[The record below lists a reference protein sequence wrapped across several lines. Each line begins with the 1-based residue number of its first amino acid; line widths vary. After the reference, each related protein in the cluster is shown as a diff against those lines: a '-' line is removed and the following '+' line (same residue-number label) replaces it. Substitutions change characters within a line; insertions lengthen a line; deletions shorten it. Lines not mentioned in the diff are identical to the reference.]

1 MEEKSTVDT
10 TPAPAAN
17 KYFVEAL
24 DRGLK
29 VLDLFGLDAPE
40 LRLTDISE
48 RAGISKPLAYR
59 ITSTLEAGGFL
70 TRDPDTKRYRLGIRV
85 FQLGIV
91 AQHSIDMRRIAHPS
105 LQLLAAETRETVGL
119 IVRDPQGPICVD
131 VIESPQ
137 GLRVFAQ
144 VGRRMPWHAGSS
156 GKVILA
162 YLPADEQEHILEADH
177 FEKFTPSTI
186 TAPNALRETLG
197 QIRRDGYYVGT
208 HDLDEHALGVAA
220 PVFDHEGNVRGAV
233 SVSAPTIRMSEPSEI
248 RWLTEQTLE
257 ITRLISRQLGYQ
269 PSLAASERVVR

>member
-1 MEEKSTVDT
+1 MVAT
-10 TPAPAAN
+10 TEAPAGN

-29 VLDLFGLDAPE
+29 VLDAFGPDAPE

-48 RAGISKPLAYR
+48 RVGISKSLAYR
-59 ITSTLEAGGFL
+59 ITSTLEASGYL
-70 TRDPDTKRYRLGIRV
+70 ARDPDTKRYRLGIRV

-91 AQHSIDMRRIAHPS
+91 AEHSIDVRRIAQPA
-105 LQLLAAETRETVGL
+105 LRQLAAETRETVGL
-119 IVRDPQGPICVD
+119 IVRDMQGPICVD

-162 YLPADEQEHILEADH
+162 YLPLAEQERILEADR
-177 FEKFTPSTI
+177 FEQFTPTTI
-186 TAPNALRETLG
+186 TDPNLLRETLE

-220 PVFDHEGNVRGAV
+220 PIFDHENCICGAI
-233 SVSAPTIRMSEPSEI
+233 SVSAPAIRMSEPAEI
-248 RWLTEQTLE
+248 RWLTERTLE
-257 ITRLISRQLGYQ
+257 ATQVVSRQLGYR
-269 PSLAASERVVR
+269 PAV

>member
-1 MEEKSTVDT
+1 MVAT
-10 TPAPAAN
+10 TGAPAGG

-29 VLDLFGLDAPE
+29 VLDAFGPDAPE

-48 RAGISKPLAYR
+48 RVGISKSLAYR
-59 ITSTLEAGGFL
+59 ITSTLEASGYL
-70 TRDPDTKRYRLGIRV
+70 TRDPETKRYRLGIRV

-91 AQHSIDMRRIAHPS
+91 AEHSIDIRRIAQPT
-105 LQLLAAETRETVGL
+105 LRQLAAETRETVGL
-119 IVRDPQGPICVD
+119 IVRDPLGPICVD

-162 YLPADEQEHILEADH
+162 YLPTGEQERILEADQ
-177 FEKFTPSTI
+177 FERFTPTTI
-186 TAPNALRETLG
+186 TDPEMLRATLA

-220 PVFDHEGNVRGAV
+220 PIFDHEGSVCGAI

-248 RWLTEQTLE
+248 SVLTDQTLQA
-257 ITRLISRQLGYQ
+257 TSQISQQLGYR
-269 PSLAASERVVR
+269 PAGRSSALSVLS